1 MKSAH
6 AAVRKAKSDS
16 SHATRIVV
24 VDDHPLFRKGLEQLI
39 ASQGEFVVCGEA
51 ANAAAAMDVIRRVV
65 PDLAIV
71 DLSLPGANGIELIK
85 NIRAEFSKLPVL
97 VLSMHDERV
106 YAERAIRAG
115 ARGYVMKRESTKKI
129 IDAIHQV
136 LKGNLYL
143 SKGMTELL
151 VEKFISSDPKKVGL
165 PLAQLSD
172 RELEV
177 FKLIGQGYE
186 INEIAKTLNVNHK
199 TIHTYS
205 TRIREKLKLDSS
217 AELLREAL
225 RCSETRAPV

>member
-1 MKSAH
+1 MPPAI
-6 AAVRKAKSDS
+6 ARDGNRMMGTKAK
-16 SHATRIVV
+16 IFL
-24 VDDHPLFRKGLEQLI
+24 VDDHPLVREWLANLI
-39 ASQGEFVVCGEA
+39 EKNSDLTVCGEA
-51 ANAAAAMDVIRRVV
+51 EDAPAALEGIAEVQ
-65 PDLAIV
+65 PDLAII
-71 DLSLPGANGIELIK
+71 DLSLGSDSGIDLIRS
-85 NIRAEFSKLPVL
+85 IRSTFPDVAMI

-129 IDAIHQV
+129 IGAIHEV
-136 LKGNLYL
+136 LQGNLYL
-143 SKGMTELL
+143 SKEMTELL
-151 VEKFISSDPKKVGL
+151 VEKFMSSEPVGL

-199 TIHTYS
+199 TSHTYC
-205 TRIREKLKLDSS
+205 TRIKEKLKLASS

-225 RCSETRAPV
+225 RSAETRVSV

>member
-1 MKSAH
+1 MTAT
-6 AAVRKAKSDS
+6 KAK
-16 SHATRIVV
+16 IVL
-24 VDDHPLFRKGLEQLI
+24 VDDHPLVREWLANLI
-39 ASQGEFVVCGEA
+39 EKSSDLTVCGEA
-51 ANAAAAMDVIRRVV
+51 EDAPAALEAIAELK
-65 PDLAIV
+65 PDLAII
-71 DLSLPGANGIELIK
+71 DLSLGSGSGIDLIRS
-85 NIRAEFSKLPVL
+85 IRSSFPDVAMI

-129 IDAIHQV
+129 IDAIHEV

-143 SKGMTELL
+143 SKEMTELL
-151 VEKFISSDPKKVGL
+151 VEKFISSDPEHVGL

-225 RCSETRAPV
+225 RWSETRVPV

>member
-1 MKSAH
+1 MTDT
-6 AAVRKAKSDS
+6 KAK
-16 SHATRIVV
+16 IFL
-24 VDDHPLFRKGLEQLI
+24 VDDHPLVREWLGNLI
-39 ASQGEFVVCGEA
+39 EKHPDLSVCGEA
-51 ANAAAAMDVIRRVV
+51 EDAPTALEAIAELQ
-65 PDLAIV
+65 PDLAII
-71 DLSLPGANGIELIK
+71 DLSLGNSSGIDLIRS
-85 NIRAEFSKLPVL
+85 IRSSFPDVAMI

-143 SKGMTELL
+143 SKEMTELL
-151 VEKFISSDPKKVGL
+151 VEKLISSDPGNVGL

-186 INEIAKTLNVNHK
+186 INEIAKVLNVNNK
-199 TIHTYS
+199 TVHTYS
-205 TRIREKLKLDSS
+205 TRIREKLKLESS

-225 RCSETRAPV
+225 RSAEIRAPV

>member
-1 MKSAH
+1 
-6 AAVRKAKSDS
+6 
-16 SHATRIVV
+16 
-24 VDDHPLFRKGLEQLI
+24 VDDHPLVREWLANLI
-39 ASQGEFVVCGEA
+39 EKNSDLTVCGEA
-51 ANAAAAMDVIRRVV
+51 EDAPTALEAIAELK
-65 PDLAIV
+65 PDLAII
-71 DLSLPGANGIELIK
+71 DLSLGSSSGIDLIRS
-85 NIRAEFSKLPVL
+85 IRSSFPDVAMI

-129 IDAIHQV
+129 IDAIHEV

-143 SKGMTELL
+143 SKEMTELL
-151 VEKFISSDPKKVGL
+151 VKKLISSDPEHVGL

-199 TIHTYS
+199 TIHTYA

-217 AELLREAL
+217 SELLREAL
-225 RCSETRAPV
+225 RWSETRVPV